1 MDSLSLPWWKLHDRK
16 QPTGICEVFIMSVWS
31 SFLFDKVAKL
41 LDEEAVVDVISV
53 ESSEAILISY
63 NIL

>member
-1 MDSLSLPWWKLHDRK
+1 
-16 QPTGICEVFIMSVWS
+16 MSVWS